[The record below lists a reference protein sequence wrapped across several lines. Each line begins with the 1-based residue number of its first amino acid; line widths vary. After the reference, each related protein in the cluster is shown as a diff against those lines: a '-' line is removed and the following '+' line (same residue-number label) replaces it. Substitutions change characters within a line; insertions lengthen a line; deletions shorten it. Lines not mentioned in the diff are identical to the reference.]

1 MFNLIFSSQ
10 IPNALGYRIE
20 GIFQRYYAKIR
31 QATFLSAEPV
41 EILVHYSSNG
51 ILDGEA
57 NMLQRYL
64 VFHVN
69 DNFTTDKFLIL
80 LAHEL
85 FHISHYDF
93 FGETE
98 SNIDSIVD
106 EGMALL
112 VEESVKNNFQLR
124 SPTQPEIWK
133 KKMNQQEIINLLH
146 KANTND
152 SLFDENWWTLLH
164 NNNLE
169 NKNFADNSIYQ
180 IGYWLVKKVIE
191 KSSLT
196 FEEAFFKD
204 KKFWNDQVN
213 KILKEA
219 L

>member
-1 MFNLIFSSQ
+1 MYELTFSSR
-10 IPNALGYRIE
+10 IPNKLAHRIE
-20 GIFQRYYAKIR
+20 GIFRKYYSQIR
-31 QATFLSAEPV
+31 PSIFLSSEPV
-41 EILVHYSSNG
+41 EIFIHYSDNG

-69 DNFTTDKFLIL
+69 DTFTTDEFLIL

-106 EGMALL
+106 EGLALL
-112 VEESVKNNFQLR
+112 VEENIKNKLKLN
-124 SPTQPEIWK
+124 SPTQPDLWK
-133 KKMNQQEIINLLH
+133 KKLNRTEIVNLLH
-146 KANTND
+146 KAKNND
-152 SLFDENWWTLLH
+152 PLFDENWWILHH

-180 IGYWLVKKVIE
+180 IGHWLLKKVLSDQ
-191 KSSLT
+191 KLT
-196 FEEAFFKD
+196 FEELFFKE
-204 KKFWNDQVN
+204 KSFWNN
-213 KILKEA
+213 LLNAILEEQI
-219 L
+219 